1 MPKSKTNVPDARRVI
16 SLLEEAV
23 QFAETLVM
31 MPSNRLLTMRIG
43 EELIPAL
50 YEARTYLEVQML
62 TAPEIR
68 QGIRKASL
76 VASDLADADSSFAP
90 LYSRLRV
97 LLEEAGV
104 VSRGD

>member
-1 MPKSKTNVPDARRVI
+1 MPKSKSNLTDARRVI
-16 SLLEEAV
+16 GLLEEAV
-23 QFAETLVM
+23 QFAETIAM
-31 MPSNRLLTMRIG
+31 MPSNHSLTSRIG

-50 YEARTYLEVQML
+50 YEARTYLEVHML

-68 QGIRKASL
+68 QGIWKASL
-76 VASDLADADSSFAP
+76 VASDLSDADSSFAP

-104 VSRGD
+104 ASRGD

>member
-1 MPKSKTNVPDARRVI
+1 MPKGKTNLTDARRVI
-16 SLLEEAV
+16 GLLEEAV
-23 QFAETLVM
+23 QFAETIAM
-31 MPSNRLLTMRIG
+31 MPSNRSLTSRIG

-68 QGIRKASL
+68 QGIWKASL
-76 VASDLADADSSFAP
+76 VASDLSDADSSFAP

-104 VSRGD
+104 ASRGD